1 MIEKYNY
8 NAVNCW
14 QIFQHPFCKSGE
26 FSFAKNRYYAVRW
39 TIETSYQYLK
49 ESLGF
54 DEYKVRSLVSIERYM
69 LLCFLAYNFLEY
81 YRVRRK
87 QLNLDTIGDTIEHMK
102 KESIKDFVDFVY
114 YHAKNDVPLVDIYAK
129 LKLVA

>member
-1 MIEKYNY
+1 SYEVKEDGFETPVCILSTDIELGNE
-8 NAVNCW
+8 
-14 QIFQHPFCKSGE
+14 IIL
-26 FSFAKNRYYAVRW
+26 RYYAVRW

-81 YRVRRK
+81 YRVRGK